1 MVGELDFLM
10 PTKLVFGEG
19 RLKEVGEKVK
29 GYGKKA
35 LLVTGRKAMKKLGL
49 THQVIEY
56 LKAEGVEAVLYDKV
70 EPNPSKQTVNTGG
83 KLAKGKGCDVIVVLG
98 GGSALDAAK
107 GIAVVAKYGADVWDY
122 MGEGNVPGPVLPL
135 VGIPSTAG
143 TGSETT
149 PYAVISFKEKKM
161 KYFMASPYIFFKVAI
176 VDPLVMMS
184 VPRYITAYT
193 GMDAF
198 THAVEA
204 YTSRMAQP
212 ISDRLALQAIELA
225 AGSLPQVVMNGDNLE
240 ARTNMALASS
250 LAGMAIAQA
259 GCGNAHGLGEPLGG
273 FFETDH
279 GAVVGL
285 LLPHVMEY
293 NILTNPDKFI
303 NIAKVMGEKVDDLSL
318 RSAAMKAV
326 EAVRNLLVDIGLPQ
340 RLRDLGVKKEVIP
353 EMAEEVM
360 RRNPN
365 GESARTVGLKD
376 VKYLFQR
383 AF

>member
-1 MVGELDFLM
+1 MVEKLDFLM
-10 PTKLVFGEG
+10 PTKLIFGKD
-19 RLKEVGEKVK
+19 RLKEVGENVK
-29 GYGKKA
+29 CYGKKA
-35 LLVTGRKAMKKLGL
+35 LLVTGRKAMKKLGV
-49 THQVIEY
+49 TDQVIEY
-56 LKAEGVEAVLYDKV
+56 LREEGVEAVLYDKV
-70 EPNPSKQTVNTGG
+70 EPNPSKQTVNAGG
-83 KLAKGKGCDVIVVLG
+83 KLAKEKGCDVIVALG

-107 GIAVVAKYGADVWDY
+107 GMAVVATYGGDVWNY
-122 MGEGNVPGPVLPL
+122 MGENNVPGPVQPL
-135 VGIPSTAG
+135 VGIPTTAG

-149 PYAVISFKEKKM
+149 PYAVISFREKKM
-161 KYFMASPYIFFKVAI
+161 KYFMASPYTFFNTAI
-176 VDPLVMMS
+176 VDPSVMRS

-225 AGSLPQVVMNGDNLE
+225 AVNLPKAVMNGDNLE

-259 GCGNAHGLGEPLGG
+259 GCGLAHGLGEPLGG

-285 LLPHVMEY
+285 LLPHVMEC
-293 NILTNPDKFI
+293 NILTNPDKFA
-303 NIAKVMGEKVDDLSL
+303 NIAKAMGEKIDGLSL

-340 RLRDLGVKKEVIP
+340 RLRDLGVKKEAIP

-365 GESARTVGLKD
+365 AESARTVGLED
-376 VKYLFQR
+376 VKYLFER

>member
-35 LLVTGRKAMKKLGL
+35 LLVTGRKAMKELGF

-83 KLAKGKGCDVIVVLG
+83 KLAKGKDCDVIVALG

-107 GIAVVAKYGADVWDY
+107 GIAVVAKYGGDVWDY

-149 PYAVISFKEKKM
+149 PYAVITFKEKKM

-198 THAVEA
+198 THAAEA

-225 AGSLPQVVMNGDNLE
+225 TGSLPQVVMNGDNLE

-259 GCGNAHGLGEPLGG
+259 GCGNAHCLGEPLGG
-273 FFETDH
+273 FFKTDH

-293 NILTNPDKFI
+293 NILTNPDKFV
-303 NIAKVMGEKVDDLSL
+303 NIAKVMGEKVDGLSL

-340 RLRDLGVKKEVIP
+340 RLRDLGVQKEAIP

-365 GESARTVGLKD
+365 GESARTVGLED
-376 VKYLFQR
+376 VKYLFER

>member
-29 GYGKKA
+29 SYGKKA
-35 LLVTGRKAMKKLGL
+35 LLVTGRKAMKELGF

-83 KLAKGKGCDVIVVLG
+83 KLAKGKGCDVIVALG

-107 GIAVVAKYGADVWDY
+107 GIAVVAKYGGDVWDY

-149 PYAVISFKEKKM
+149 PYAVITFEEKKM

-198 THAVEA
+198 THAAEA

-259 GCGNAHGLGEPLGG
+259 GLGNAHGLGEPLGG

-303 NIAKVMGEKVDDLSL
+303 NIAKVMGEKVDGLSL

-326 EAVRNLLVDIGLPQ
+326 EAVRNLLVDIGLPP

-365 GESARTVGLKD
+365 GESARTVGLED

>member
-35 LLVTGRKAMKKLGL
+35 LLVTGRKAMKELGF

-56 LKAEGVEAVLYDKV
+56 SKAEGVEAVLYDKV

-83 KLAKGKGCDVIVVLG
+83 KLAKEKCCDVIVALG

-107 GIAVVAKYGADVWDY
+107 GIAVVAKYGGDVWDY

-149 PYAVISFKEKKM
+149 PYAVITFKEKKM

-198 THAVEA
+198 THAAEA

-259 GCGNAHGLGEPLGG
+259 GLGNAHGLGEPLGG

-303 NIAKVMGEKVDDLSL
+303 NIAKVMGEKVDGLSL
-318 RSAAMKAV
+318 RSAATKAV

-365 GESARTVGLKD
+365 GESARTVGLED

>member
-29 GYGKKA
+29 SYGKKA
-35 LLVTGRKAMKKLGL
+35 LLVTGRKAMKELGF

-83 KLAKGKGCDVIVVLG
+83 KLAKGKGCDVIVALG

-107 GIAVVAKYGADVWDY
+107 GIAVVAKYGGDVWDY

-149 PYAVISFKEKKM
+149 PYAVITFEEKKM

-198 THAVEA
+198 THAAEA

-259 GCGNAHGLGEPLGG
+259 GLGNAHGLGEPLGG

-303 NIAKVMGEKVDDLSL
+303 NIAKVMGEKVDGLSL

-326 EAVRNLLVDIGLPQ
+326 EAVRNLLVDIGLPP

-360 RRNPN
+360 KRNPN
-365 GESARTVGLKD
+365 GESARTVGLED